1 MLAFIATMGATHK
14 SSLSSRHNIGG
25 RSMEVLCQVGEG
37 RPEFRAGVAKEIVPA
52 ILSKFQAGEFWTGIA
67 EAFKV
72 GLLYLDVL
80 DATGAREI
88 ISVILAL
95 LNRVDPAQAAWV
107 IVQPAIDLLASPAA
121 QDLCKQ
127 DRQLDDRVVATI
139 LLVSFSV

>member
-1 MLAFIATMGATHK
+1 ML
-14 SSLSSRHNIGG
+14 R
-25 RSMEVLCQVGEG
+25 QVGEG

-88 ISVILAL
+88 ISGTLAL

-107 IVQPAIDLLASPAA
+107 IVQPAIDLLPRRPHKIYASKIVSLMIA
-121 QDLCKQ
+121 
-127 DRQLDDRVVATI
+127 
-139 LLVSFSV
+139 LLRPFSASV